1 MDERLSKALD
11 FAKYKQS
18 LTLQR
23 KNLKEKIDGQ
33 LTYGY
38 NGGIFKIDRS
48 LITFVQLLIDRNRK
62 ENVPLLDSNDN
73 PVLINDLVSFR
84 DEILDRY
91 MTSVYEY
98 SEQYENI
105 KKSRSVEKLLDL

>member
-1 MDERLSKALD
+1 MDERLTKALD

-18 LTLQR
+18 LNLQR

-33 LTYGY
+33 LTYGH

-48 LITFVQLLIDRNRK
+48 LITFVQLLIDRQRT
-62 ENVPLLDSNDN
+62 ENVPVLDSNDN
-73 PVLINDLVSFR
+73 PILIKDLVSFR

-91 MTSVYEY
+91 MTSIYEY

-105 KKSRSVEKLLDL
+105 KKARSVEKLLDL

>member
-1 MDERLSKALD
+1 MA
-11 FAKYKQS
+11 
-18 LTLQR
+18 
-23 KNLKEKIDGQ
+23 
-33 LTYGY
+33 YGH

-48 LITFVQLLIDRNRK
+48 LITFVQLLIDRDRK

-73 PVLINDLVSFR
+73 PILIQDLVSFR

-91 MTSVYEY
+91 MTAVYEY
-98 SEQYENI
+98 SEQYEII